1 MAKIREFEKEQI
13 SLTQTFSRKGKQF
26 ENISNKTNYLEH
38 QPSQEERENKYL
50 KDNQYWTKIEPTTDI
65 LKRKIYSSKM
75 KQQR

>member
-13 SLTQTFSRKGKQF
+13 SLTQKFSQKGKQF

>member
-13 SLTQTFSRKGKQF
+13 SLTQKFSQKGKQF

-38 QPSQEERENKYL
+38 QLSQEERENKYL
-50 KDNQYWTKIEPTTDI
+50 KDNQYYTKREPTTDI

-75 KQQR
+75 K

>member
-13 SLTQTFSRKGKQF
+13 SLTQKFSQKGKQF

-38 QPSQEERENKYL
+38 QLSQEERENKYL
-50 KDNQYWTKIEPTTDI
+50 KDNQYCTKREPTTDV

-75 KQQR
+75 K